1 VEFIDKT
8 KMITM
13 KETRNGVTEVSEIT
27 QEQYDFITSDETL
40 KLFRR
45 LGGSET
51 VTWDETKRG
60 YDIVKLIST
69 SPDKDVRVV
78 REFSFK

>member
-1 VEFIDKT
+1 
-8 KMITM
+8 MITM
-13 KETRNGVTEVSEIT
+13 KETRNNVTEVSEIT
-27 QEQYDFITSDETL
+27 QAQYDFITSDDTL
-40 KLFRR
+40 NYFRR
-45 LGGSET
+45 LGGTET

-69 SPDKDVRVV
+69 SPDKATRVV